1 MADAIRSVGRWRAG
15 RPAPPVEHQGMLVRG
30 AAHLIILLLGLVTL
44 FPFAWMLSTA
54 FKGPREIFTPDLRLL
69 PHAPTLAN
77 FPEAFRSQPVG
88 WWLFNSVAIAAAIAG
103 GQVLLGL
110 PAAYAFARHRFPGR
124 GLLFSVVV
132 GTMIVPYVTTIV
144 PNYISIAR
152 LGWLDT
158 RQAAI
163 VPSLA
168 FAGFTVFLLRQ
179 AILSLP
185 QELFDAARLDGAGVW
200 RSLWD
205 IAFPLVRPA
214 AAAAFIVAFLWAWDL
229 YLWPLLTLTSDEN
242 KTLAVGLP
250 RFIAQQGGPAQWGP
264 MMAMAA
270 VATIPPLIL
279 FVLAQKTII
288 SAYVT
293 AGLKG

>member
-1 MADAIRSVGRWRAG
+1 MGEFVRPLSSPARRRGRFERGGAHAIVA
-15 RPAPPVEHQGMLVRG
+15 LF
-30 AAHLIILLLGLVTL
+30 GLATL

-54 FKGPREIFTPDLRLL
+54 FKGPGEIFTPDLRLI
-69 PHAPTLAN
+69 PQAPTLAN

-88 WWLFNSVAIAAAIAG
+88 WWLFNSFAIAAAIAG

-110 PAAYAFARHRFPGR
+110 PAPYAFARYRFPGR
-124 GLLFSVVV
+124 NLLFGLVV

-144 PNYISIAR
+144 PNYIFVAR
-152 LGWLDT
+152 LDWLDT
-158 RQAAI
+158 RQAVV

-168 FAGFTVFLLRQ
+168 FGGFTVFLLRQ

-205 IAFPLVRPA
+205 IAFPLVRPVV
-214 AAAAFIVAFLWAWDL
+214 AAAFIVAFLWAWDL
-229 YLWPLLTLTSDEN
+229 YLWPLLMLTSDQH

-270 VATIPPLIL
+270 VATIPPLLL
-279 FVLAQKTII
+279 FVLAQKSII